1 MTPISDNYS
10 VIKTC
15 RYHSSWKICSHNN
28 DNVSSEFF
36 FNFIITIIPQT
47 TMGTGALLGGYFPD
61 VKCVAVFIIV
71 GRNHSSA

>member
-1 MTPISDNYS
+1 MFPLN
-10 VIKTC
+10 
-15 RYHSSWKICSHNN
+15 
-28 DNVSSEFF
+28 FF
-36 FNFIITIIPQT
+36 FNFIITIILQT